1 MFPCHN
7 PKGMQRKLI
16 TPSLQKREFV
26 SSKGYLCLAKIT
38 AHLTQ
43 EQSGFG
49 FRCNHSINK
58 YLVRAYYHQ
67 TLGWVPYGKYSSRL
81 INMVSATMDLELSE
95 GDRI

>member
-7 PKGMQRKLI
+7 LKGMQRKPI
-16 TPSLQKREFV
+16 TPSLQKRAFV
-26 SSKGYLCLAKIT
+26 SSKNQVVFPKPQ
-38 AHLTQ
+38 Q
-43 EQSGFG
+43 ESGFG

-81 INMVSATMDLELSE
+81 INKVSATMDLELSE

>member
-7 PKGMQRKLI
+7 PRGMQRKPV

-26 SSKGYLCLAKIT
+26 SSKNKVVFPKPQ
-38 AHLTQ
+38 Q
-43 EQSGFG
+43 ESGFR

-58 YLVRAYYHQ
+58 YLVHAYYHQ
-67 TLGWVPYGKYSSRL
+67 TLGWVPYGKYSSQL
-81 INMVSATMDLELSE
+81 INMVSATMDLELGE